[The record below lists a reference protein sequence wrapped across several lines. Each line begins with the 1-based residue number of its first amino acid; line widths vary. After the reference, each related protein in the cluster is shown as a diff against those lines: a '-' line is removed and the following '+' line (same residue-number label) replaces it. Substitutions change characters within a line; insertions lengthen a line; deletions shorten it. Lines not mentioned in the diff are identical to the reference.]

1 MLMVGMVKGQI
12 RVIGVWLRII
22 PIQPFSTTK
31 SSVAIASDDSI
42 NEIKILPHMK
52 HNILSE

>member
-1 MLMVGMVKGQI
+1 MVGMVKGQI
-12 RVIGVWLRII
+12 RGIGVWLRII